1 MNHDFSELNQKALP
15 YIESICMELFP
26 AGKKTGREYRIGSLS
41 GEPGDSMS
49 INTKTGMWADFATGD
64 KGGILRLIQLSKN
77 IDIKSAADWLANK
90 IGSYPAVAPAK
101 SDVWVPLKSA
111 PEPPSEY
118 VFLNKGRE
126 PSAVWSYVDKNGQ
139 ISGYAVRFDTPAG
152 KEVLPLTWC
161 KSITGAEAWKWKA
174 MAEPR
179 PLFNLQGIY
188 EKQGPIIIVEG
199 EKAASALIE
208 MGWNATTWSGGS
220 SAHGKTDWEPLR
232 GKDCVIWPDNDGPGN
247 IAAEAIAKRLESI
260 CASLAYVEP
269 PLDAEAGWDAAD
281 ASPEQAKKL
290 INHAEARTTTIFNQ
304 NEGTDEEFESGAS
317 DRIADLPFRLLGA
330 DGELFYYMPDKSQ
343 QIVSLAASAHS
354 KNNLMR
360 LAPLQMWEIVFPG
373 NSQGTNWDAAINAL
387 IQRSQSMPM
396 FDSRRIRGRGC
407 WIDGRDIVY
416 HAGDRL
422 IINGNSV
429 AIPKYNSSRRS
440 IYHGALQIDVETQ
453 QIATNQD
460 SAKLIDLCEML
471 SWERPLY
478 GKLLA
483 GWLALAPIGG
493 ALRWRPHLW
502 VTGPSGSGKSW
513 IVSNIIQPIV
523 GDAALHVQG
532 ATSEAGIRGMLGSD
546 SLPVVFDEA
555 ESEDKASQSRFESI
569 LTLARQSSTETG
581 AGIVK
586 GTAQGGS
593 VTYLIRSAFLFASIG
608 VAAVKKSDVSRI
620 SILQLKKNLGR
631 NAAEHF
637 DRVVALW
644 KETVSNDS
652 YCSQF
657 RARCIK
663 NAKIIR
669 ENCEIFARVAV
680 DFTGDKRS
688 ADQIGALLAG
698 AYSLTTSKIVSDEIA
713 LDFMQRQ
720 DWSGF
725 KSEDVD
731 NDENQCLAHLAAST
745 IRFDVAGVNYNRTI
759 SEVIADIQSDP
770 LSDDDAGTMLRKK
783 DRLNAL
789 QRHGVR
795 FCSETK
801 GIYVANNHPAL
812 EQIFANTAW
821 GASKWKHQL
830 ERVTGAKRMGVMV
843 FGGQCRQRC
852 VWIPI

>member
-1 MNHDFSELNQKALP
+1 MNHDFSELNQKAIP
-15 YIESICMELFP
+15 HIESICRELFP
-26 AGKKTGREYRIGSLS
+26 AGKKAGREFKIGSLS

-64 KGGILRLIQLSKN
+64 KGGILRLIQLARN
-77 IDIKSAADWLANK
+77 TDIKSASDWLASK
-90 IGSYPAVAPAK
+90 VGSDPVPAPSK
-101 SDVWVPLKSA
+101 SDVWVPLPFASNL
-111 PEPPSEY
+111 PSEY

-126 PSAVWSYVDKNGQ
+126 PSAVWEYLGKDKE
-139 ISGYAVRFDTPAG
+139 IRGYAVRFDTPAG

-161 KSITGAEAWKWKA
+161 KSTSGAEAWKWKA

-179 PLFNLQGIY
+179 PLFNLREIL
-188 EKQGPIIIVEG
+188 EREGPVIIAEG
-199 EKAASALIE
+199 EKAASALIAA
-208 MGWNATTWSGGS
+208 GWNATTWSGGS

-232 GKDCVIWPDNDGPGN
+232 GRDCVIWPDNDSPGM
-247 IAAEAIAKRLESI
+247 IAAEAIAKRLEAI
-260 CASLAYVEP
+260 CASISMVVP
-269 PLDAEAGWDAAD
+269 PADAEAGWDADD
-281 ASPEQAKKL
+281 ATQEQMRELIEYAESKGNIARDPDPESDWIHQP
-290 INHAEARTTTIFNQ
+290 
-304 NEGTDEEFESGAS
+304 
-317 DRIADLPFRLLGA
+317 DRISDLPFRLLGA

-407 WIDGRDIVY
+407 WIDGKDVVY

-422 IINGNSV
+422 IINGGSV
-429 AIPKYNSSRRS
+429 AIPKYNSSRRA
-440 IYHGALQIDVETQ
+440 IYHGALRIDTETEE
-453 QIATNQD
+453 IASNAD
-460 SAKLIDLCEML
+460 SAKLIELCEML

-513 IVSNIIQPIV
+513 IVSNIIQSLV

-555 ESEDKASQSRFESI
+555 ESEDKSSQARFESI

-631 NAAEHF
+631 NAADHF
-637 DRVVALW
+637 DQVVALW
-644 KETVSNDS
+644 KTTVSSDG
-652 YCSQF
+652 YCSKF

-698 AYSLTTSKIVSDEIA
+698 AYSLTTSKIVSDSIA
-713 LDFMQRQ
+713 LEFMKSQ
-720 DWSGF
+720 DWAGF

-731 NDENQCLAHLAAST
+731 NDENQCLAHLAASA
-745 IRFDVAGVNYNRTI
+745 IRFDVAGANYNRTI

-770 LSDDDAGTMLRKK
+770 LSGDDAGTMMRKK
-783 DRLNAL
+783 DRMDAL

-795 FCSETK
+795 FCPETR
-801 GIYVANNHPAL
+801 GIFVANNHPAL

-821 GASKWKHQL
+821 GSSKWKHQL

>member
-1 MNHDFSELNQKALP
+1 MNHDFNELSQKAAP
-15 YIESICMELFP
+15 HIESICRELFP
-26 AGKKTGREYRIGSLS
+26 AGKKSGKEFKIGSIT
-41 GEPGDSMS
+41 GDPGSSMS
-49 INTKTGMWADFATGD
+49 INTQTGMWSDFATGD
-64 KGGILRLIQLSKN
+64 KGGILRLVQLARDT
-77 IDIKSAADWLANK
+77 DIKSAAEWLAGK
-90 IGSYPAVAPAK
+90 IGSAPTPAPSK
-101 SDVWVPLKSA
+101 SDTWVAMPFA
-111 PEPPSEY
+111 PEPANEF
-118 VFLNKGRE
+118 VLMNKGRN
-126 PSAVWSYVDKNGQ
+126 PAAVWEYLGKDKEIRGYV
-139 ISGYAVRFDTPAG
+139 ARFDNPTG

-161 KSITGAEAWKWKA
+161 KSPTGAEGWKWKA

-179 PLFNLQGIY
+179 PLYNLSALIRSSD
-188 EKQGPIIIVEG
+188 PVIIAEG
-199 EKAASALIE
+199 EKAASALIAA
-208 MGWNATTWSGGS
+208 GWNATTWSGGS
-220 SAHGKTDWEPLR
+220 SAHGKTYWEPLR
-232 GKDCVIWPDNDGPGN
+232 GRDCVIWPDNDSPGFL
-247 IAAEAIAKRLESI
+247 AAEAITKRLESI
-260 CASLAYVEP
+260 CGQIRMVAP
-269 PLDAEAGWDAAD
+269 PIDAEAGWDAAD
-281 ASPEQAKKL
+281 ATPEQMREL
-290 INHAEARTTTIFNQ
+290 IDRAEARASVAIEPGEDADLIQ
-304 NEGTDEEFESGAS
+304 S
-317 DRIADLPFRLLGA
+317 DRIADMPFRLLGA

-373 NSQGTNWDAAINAL
+373 NSQGVNWDSAINAL

-407 WIDGRDIVY
+407 WIDGGDIVY

-422 IINGNSV
+422 LINGGDV
-429 AIPKYNSSRRS
+429 PIPKYNSSRRA
-440 IYHGALQIDVETQ
+440 IYHGALRIDAETDS
-453 QIATNQD
+453 ILTNAD

-493 ALRWRPHLW
+493 ALRWRPHMW

-555 ESEDKASQSRFESI
+555 ESEDKASQARFESI

-593 VTYLIRSAFLFASIG
+593 VTYLIRSAFCFASIG

-620 SILQLKKNLGR
+620 SILQLRKNLGR
-631 NAAEHF
+631 DASEHF
-637 DRVVALW
+637 DKVVALW
-644 KETVSNDS
+644 KSTVSSDS
-652 YCSQF
+652 YCSKF

-669 ENCEIFARVAV
+669 ENCEIFSRVAV

-698 AYSLTTSKIVSDEIA
+698 AYSLTTSKQVSDVIA
-713 LDFMQRQ
+713 LEFMQRQ

-731 NDENQCLAHLAAST
+731 NDENQCLAHLAASS
-745 IRFDVAGVNYNRTI
+745 IRFDVAGVNYQRTI

-770 LSDDDAGTMLRKK
+770 LSADDAGTMMRRK
-783 DRLNAL
+783 DRMDAL

-795 FCSETK
+795 FCADSR
-801 GIYVANNHPAL
+801 GIFVANNHPAL
-812 EQIFANTAW
+812 EQIFSPTAW

-830 ERVTGAKRMGVMV
+830 ERVTGAKRMGVMA
-843 FGGQCRQRC
+843 FGSQIRQRC

>member
-1 MNHDFSELNQKALP
+1 MTHDFKELHDKAIP
-15 YIESICMELFP
+15 YIESICRELFP
-26 AGKKTGREYRIGSLS
+26 AGKKSGKEYKIGGLTGEVGS
-41 GEPGDSMS
+41 SMS
-49 INTKTGMWADFATGD
+49 INLQTGMWADFAADD
-64 KGGILRLIQLSKN
+64 KGGILRLIQLARDV
-77 IDIKSAADWLANK
+77 DIKCAADWLADR
-90 IGSYPAVAPAK
+90 IGSTPIAPPKKSETWVAMRSAPA
-101 SDVWVPLKSA
+101 PA
-111 PEPPSEY
+111 NQSE
-118 VFLNKGRE
+118 FRNKGRE
-126 PSAVWSYVDKNGQ
+126 PSAVWQYLGKDGEIN
-139 ISGYAVRFDTPAG
+139 GYAVRFDSASG
-152 KEVLPLTWC
+152 KDVLPLTWC
-161 KSITGAEAWKWKA
+161 KSPSGAEGWKWKA
-174 MAEPR
+174 MPEPR
-179 PLFNLQGIY
+179 PLFNLRDISKHQD
-188 EKQGPIIIVEG
+188 PVIIVEG
-199 EKAASALIE
+199 EKTASALIDA
-208 MGWNATTWSGGS
+208 GFNATTWAGGS

-232 GKDCVIWPDNDGPGN
+232 GRECVIWPDNDSPGMV
-247 IAAEAIAKRLESI
+247 AAEAIAKRLESI
-260 CASLAYVEP
+260 CAQISMVLP
-269 PLDAEAGWDAAD
+269 PIDAEAGWDAAD
-281 ASPEQAKKL
+281 STPEQMRQL
-290 INHAEARTTTIFNQ
+290 ISHAEERSKITP
-304 NEGTDEEFESGAS
+304 DVGAEPAQT
-317 DRIADLPFRLLGA
+317 DRISDLPFRLLGA

-373 NSQGTNWDAAINAL
+373 NNSGANWDSAINAL

-407 WIDGRDIVY
+407 WIDGGDIVY

-422 IINGNSV
+422 VINGESV
-429 AIPKYNSSRRS
+429 AIPKYNSSRRA
-440 IYHGALQIDVETQ
+440 IYHGALRIDTETE
-453 QIATNQD
+453 QIATNSE
-460 SAKLIDLCEML
+460 SAKLIELCEML

-493 ALRWRPHLW
+493 ALRWRPHMW

-555 ESEDKASQSRFESI
+555 ESEDKASQARFESI

-593 VTYLIRSAFLFASIG
+593 VTYLIRSAFCFASIG

-631 NAAEHF
+631 DAAEHF
-637 DRVVALW
+637 DKVVSLW
-644 KETVSNDS
+644 KTTVSNDS
-652 YCSQF
+652 YCSKF

-669 ENCEIFARVAV
+669 DNCEIFARVAV

-713 LDFMQRQ
+713 LEFMQRQ
-720 DWSGF
+720 DWAGF

-731 NDENQCLAHLAAST
+731 NDENQCLAHLAASG
-745 IRFDVAGVNYNRTI
+745 IRFDVAGVNYHRTI

-770 LSDDDAGTMLRKK
+770 LSSDDAGTMMRRK
-783 DRLNAL
+783 DRMDAL

-795 FCSETK
+795 FCQETR

-812 EQIFANTAW
+812 EQIFAPTAW

-830 ERVTGAKRMGVMV
+830 ERVTGAKRMGVMA
-843 FGGQCRQRC
+843 FGSQCRQRC

>member
-1 MNHDFSELNQKALP
+1 M
-15 YIESICMELFP
+15 
-26 AGKKTGREYRIGSLS
+26 
-41 GEPGDSMS
+41 
-49 INTKTGMWADFATGD
+49 
-64 KGGILRLIQLSKN
+64 
-77 IDIKSAADWLANK
+77 
-90 IGSYPAVAPAK
+90 V
-101 SDVWVPLKSA
+101 VP
-111 PEPPSEY
+111 P
-118 VFLNKGRE
+118 V
-126 PSAVWSYVDKNGQ
+126 
-139 ISGYAVRFDTPAG
+139 
-152 KEVLPLTWC
+152 
-161 KSITGAEAWKWKA
+161 
-174 MAEPR
+174 
-179 PLFNLQGIY
+179 
-188 EKQGPIIIVEG
+188 
-199 EKAASALIE
+199 
-208 MGWNATTWSGGS
+208 
-220 SAHGKTDWEPLR
+220 
-232 GKDCVIWPDNDGPGN
+232 
-247 IAAEAIAKRLESI
+247 
-260 CASLAYVEP
+260 
-269 PLDAEAGWDAAD
+269 DAEAGWDAAD
-281 ASPEQAKKL
+281 ATLEQMRQL
-290 INHAEARTTTIFNQ
+290 IDHAEARVSTAP
-304 NEGTDEEFESGAS
+304 EPGEDADTDLLQT
-317 DRIADLPFRLLGA
+317 DRIAGMPFRLLGA

-360 LAPLQMWEIVFPG
+360 LAPLQSWEIVFPG

-407 WIDGRDIVY
+407 WIDGADIVY

-422 IINGNSV
+422 VVNGNQTI
-429 AIPKYNSSRRS
+429 IPKYNSSRRA
-440 IYHGALQIDVETQ
+440 IYHGALHIDVEQSAAASNTE
-453 QIATNQD
+453 

-555 ESEDKASQSRFESI
+555 ESEDKASQMRFESI

-631 NAAEHF
+631 DAAEHF
-637 DRVVALW
+637 DKVVALW
-644 KETVSNDS
+644 KATVSNDS
-652 YCSQF
+652 YCSKF
-657 RARCIK
+657 RARCIN

-669 ENCEIFARVAV
+669 DNCEIFSRVAV

-713 LDFMQRQ
+713 LDFMKRQ
-720 DWSGF
+720 DWAGF

-731 NDENQCLAHLAAST
+731 NDENQCLAHLAASS
-745 IRFDVAGVNYNRTI
+745 IRFDVAGANYARTI

-770 LSDDDAGTMLRKK
+770 LSGDDAGTQLRRK
-783 DRLNAL
+783 DRMDAL

-795 FCSETK
+795 FDPESR
-801 GIYVANNHPAL
+801 GIFVANNHPAL
-812 EQIFANTAW
+812 EVIFGPTAW
-821 GASKWKHQL
+821 GQSKWKHQL
-830 ERVTGAKRMGVMV
+830 ERVTGAKRMGVMA
-843 FGGQCRQRC
+843 FGSQIRQRC

>member
-1 MNHDFSELNQKALP
+1 
-15 YIESICMELFP
+15 
-26 AGKKTGREYRIGSLS
+26 
-41 GEPGDSMS
+41 
-49 INTKTGMWADFATGD
+49 
-64 KGGILRLIQLSKN
+64 
-77 IDIKSAADWLANK
+77 
-90 IGSYPAVAPAK
+90 
-101 SDVWVPLKSA
+101 
-111 PEPPSEY
+111 
-118 VFLNKGRE
+118 
-126 PSAVWSYVDKNGQ
+126 
-139 ISGYAVRFDTPAG
+139 
-152 KEVLPLTWC
+152 
-161 KSITGAEAWKWKA
+161 
-174 MAEPR
+174 
-179 PLFNLQGIY
+179 
-188 EKQGPIIIVEG
+188 
-199 EKAASALIE
+199 
-208 MGWNATTWSGGS
+208 
-220 SAHGKTDWEPLR
+220 
-232 GKDCVIWPDNDGPGN
+232 
-247 IAAEAIAKRLESI
+247 
-260 CASLAYVEP
+260 
-269 PLDAEAGWDAAD
+269 
-281 ASPEQAKKL
+281 
-290 INHAEARTTTIFNQ
+290 
-304 NEGTDEEFESGAS
+304 
-317 DRIADLPFRLLGA
+317 
-330 DGELFYYMPDKSQ
+330 
-343 QIVSLAASAHS
+343 
-354 KNNLMR
+354 MR
-360 LAPLQMWEIVFPG
+360 LAPLQSWEAIFPSG
-373 NSQGTNWDAAINAL
+373 GQGTNWDAAINAL
-387 IQRSQSMPM
+387 IQRSQSLPM

-407 WIDGRDIVY
+407 WIDGKDIVY

-422 IINGNSV
+422 VVNGTQI

-440 IYHGALQIDVETQ
+440 IYHGALQIDVEQ
-453 QIATNQD
+453 SDAASN
-460 SAKLIDLCEML
+460 SEAAELISLCEML

-513 IVSNIIQPIV
+513 IVSNIIQPLV

-555 ESEDKASQSRFESI
+555 ESEDKYAQQRFESI

-620 SILQLKKNLGR
+620 SILQLRKNLGR
-631 NAAEHF
+631 DAAEHF
-637 DRVVALW
+637 DKVVALW
-644 KETVSNDS
+644 KNTVSNDM
-652 YCSQF
+652 YCSKF

-669 ENCEIFARVAV
+669 ENCEIFSRIAV

-698 AYSLTTSKIVSDEIA
+698 AYSLTTTKLVTDEIA
-713 LDFMQRQ
+713 KEFMERQ

-745 IRFDVAGVNYNRTI
+745 IRFDVAGTNYARTI

-770 LSDDDAGTMLRKK
+770 LSDDDAGTQLRRK
-783 DRLNAL
+783 DRMDAL

-795 FCSETK
+795 FDPESR
-801 GIYVANNHPAL
+801 GIFVANNHPAL
-812 EQIFANTAW
+812 ETIFSSTAW
-821 GASKWKHQL
+821 GGSKWKHQL

-843 FGGQCRQRC
+843 FGGQIRQRC

>member
-1 MNHDFSELNQKALP
+1 MNHDFNELNQKATP
-15 YIESICMELFP
+15 HIESICRELFP
-26 AGKKTGREYRIGSLS
+26 AGKKAGREFKIGSLS

-49 INTKTGMWADFATGD
+49 INTQTGMWADFATGE
-64 KGGILRLIQLSKN
+64 KGGILRLIQLSRN
-77 IDIKSAADWLANK
+77 TDIKSAADWLSGK
-90 IGSYPAVAPAK
+90 IGSAPTPAPSK
-101 SDVWVPLKSA
+101 SDTWVAMPFA
-111 PEPPSEY
+111 PEPANEF
-118 VFLNKGRE
+118 VLMNKGRN
-126 PSAVWSYVDKNGQ
+126 PTAVWEYLGKDKE
-139 ISGYAVRFDTPAG
+139 IRGYIARFDNPTG

-161 KSITGAEAWKWKA
+161 KSTSGATGWKWKA

-179 PLFNLQGIY
+179 PLFNLPEIIRNSD
-188 EKQGPIIIVEG
+188 PIIIAEG
-199 EKAASALIE
+199 EKAASALIAA
-208 MGWNATTWSGGS
+208 GFNATTWSGGS
-220 SAHGKTDWEPLR
+220 SAHGKSYWEPLR
-232 GKDCVIWPDNDGPGN
+232 GRECVIWPDNDSAGFL
-247 IAAEAIAKRLESI
+247 AAEAIEKRLESI
-260 CASLAYVEP
+260 CARISMVVP
-269 PLDAEAGWDAAD
+269 PVDAEAGWDAAD
-281 ASPEQAKKL
+281 ATPEQMRQL
-290 INHAEARTTTIFNQ
+290 IDHAEWRASTAP
-304 NEGTDEEFESGAS
+304 EPGEDADTDSYQT
-317 DRIADLPFRLLGA
+317 DRIADMPFRLLGA

-360 LAPLQMWEIVFPG
+360 LAPLQSWEVVFPG

-407 WIDGRDIVY
+407 WIDGGDIVY

-422 IINGNSV
+422 VINGQAV
-429 AIPKYNSSRRS
+429 AIPKYNSSRRA
-440 IYHGALQIDVETQ
+440 IYHGALRIDTETEE
-453 QIATNQD
+453 IASNSE

-493 ALRWRPHLW
+493 ALRWRPHMW

-513 IVSNIIQPIV
+513 IVSNIIQPLV

-555 ESEDKASQSRFESI
+555 ESEDKASQMRFESI

-593 VTYLIRSAFLFASIG
+593 VTYLIRSAFCFASIG

-631 NAAEHF
+631 DAAEHF
-637 DRVVALW
+637 DRVVSLW
-644 KETVSNDS
+644 KTTVSNDS
-652 YCSQF
+652 YCSKF

-669 ENCEIFARVAV
+669 DNCEIFSRVAV

-713 LDFMQRQ
+713 LDFMKRQ
-720 DWSGF
+720 DWAGF

-731 NDENQCLAHLAAST
+731 NDENQCLAHLAASA
-745 IRFDVAGVNYNRTI
+745 IKFDVAGVNYNRTI

-770 LSDDDAGTMLRKK
+770 LSGDDAGTTLRRK
-783 DRLNAL
+783 DRMNAL

-795 FCSETK
+795 FCPETR

-812 EQIFANTAW
+812 EQIFSNTAW
-821 GASKWKHQL
+821 GTSKWKHQL

>member
-1 MNHDFSELNQKALP
+1 MNHDFSELNQKATP
-15 YIESICMELFP
+15 HIESICRELFP
-26 AGKKTGREYRIGSLS
+26 AGKKSGREFKIGSLS
-41 GEPGDSMS
+41 GESGDSMS
-49 INTKTGMWADFATGD
+49 INTKTGMWADFATGE
-64 KGGILRLIQLSKN
+64 KGGILRLIQLARN
-77 IDIKSAADWLANK
+77 TDIKSAADWLASK
-90 IGSYPAVAPAK
+90 IGSSPTPEPSK
-101 SDVWVPLKSA
+101 SEVWVPLPFA
-111 PEPPSEY
+111 PNLPSEY

-126 PSAVWSYVDKNGQ
+126 PSAVWEYLGKDKE
-139 ISGYAVRFDTPAG
+139 IRGYAVRFDTPAG

-161 KSITGAEAWKWKA
+161 KSPSGAEAWKWKA

-179 PLFNLQGIY
+179 PLFNLPALIRSSD
-188 EKQGPIIIVEG
+188 PVIIAEG
-199 EKAASALIE
+199 EKAASALITA
-208 MGWNATTWSGGS
+208 GFNATTWSGGS
-220 SAHGKTDWEPLR
+220 SAHGKTYWDFLR
-232 GKDCVIWPDNDGPGN
+232 GRECVIWPDNDSPGLL
-247 IAAEAIAKRLESI
+247 AAEAIAKRLESI
-260 CASLAYVEP
+260 CARISMVVP
-269 PLDAEAGWDAAD
+269 PVDAEAGWDAAD
-281 ASPEQAKKL
+281 ATPEQMRQL
-290 INHAEARTTTIFNQ
+290 VDHAEWRASIAP
-304 NEGTDEEFESGAS
+304 EPGEDSDTDSFQT
-317 DRIADLPFRLLGA
+317 DRIADMPFRMLGA

-360 LAPLQMWEIVFPG
+360 LAPLQSWEIVFPG

-407 WIDGRDIVY
+407 WIDGGDIVY

-422 IINGNSV
+422 VINGQAV
-429 AIPKYNSSRRS
+429 AIPKYNSSRRA
-440 IYHGALQIDVETQ
+440 IYHGALRIDTETEEL
-453 QIATNQD
+453 ASNSE

-555 ESEDKASQSRFESI
+555 ESEDKASQMRFESI

-593 VTYLIRSAFLFASIG
+593 VTYLIRSAFCFASIG

-631 NAAEHF
+631 DAAEHF
-637 DRVVALW
+637 DKVVSLW
-644 KETVSNDS
+644 KTTVSNDS
-652 YCSQF
+652 YCSKF

-669 ENCEIFARVAV
+669 DNCEIFSRVAV

-713 LDFMQRQ
+713 LDFMKRQ
-720 DWSGF
+720 DWAGF

-731 NDENQCLAHLAAST
+731 NDENQCLAHLAASA
-745 IRFDVAGVNYNRTI
+745 IKFDVAGVNYNRTI

-770 LSDDDAGTMLRKK
+770 LSGDDAGTTLRRK
-783 DRLNAL
+783 DRMNAL

-795 FCSETK
+795 FCPETR

-812 EQIFANTAW
+812 EQIFSNTAW
-821 GASKWKHQL
+821 GTSKWKHQL

>member
-15 YIESICMELFP
+15 YIESICRELFP
-26 AGKKTGREYRIGSLS
+26 AGKKSGREFKVGSLS

-49 INTKTGMWADFATGD
+49 INVQTGMWADFATGE
-64 KGGILRLIQLSKN
+64 KGGILRLIQLARN
-77 IDIKSAADWLANK
+77 TDIKSAADWLAGK
-90 IGSYPAVAPAK
+90 IGSAPTPTPSK
-101 SDVWVPLKSA
+101 SDTWVAMPFA
-111 PEPPSEY
+111 PEPANQF
-118 VFLNKGRE
+118 VLMHKGRS
-126 PSAVWSYVDKNGQ
+126 PAAVWEYLGKDKE
-139 ISGYAVRFDTPAG
+139 IRGYIARFDNPTG

-161 KSITGAEAWKWKA
+161 KSTSGATGWKWKA

-179 PLFNLQGIY
+179 PLFNLPEIIRNQD
-188 EKQGPIIIVEG
+188 PIIIAEG
-199 EKAASALIE
+199 EKAASALIAA
-208 MGWNATTWSGGS
+208 GWNATTWSGGS

-232 GKDCVIWPDNDGPGN
+232 GRACVIWPDNDSPGM
-247 IAAEAIAKRLESI
+247 IAAESIAKRLESI
-260 CASLAYVEP
+260 CASISMIVP
-269 PLDAEAGWDAAD
+269 PIDAETGWDAAD
-281 ASPEQAKKL
+281 ADPDQIRQL
-290 INHAEARTTTIFNQ
+290 IDHAESRTSIAR
-304 NEGTDEEFESGAS
+304 DPDPESDPIQP

-360 LAPLQMWEIVFPG
+360 LAPLQSWEIVFPG

-407 WIDGRDIVY
+407 WIDGEDVVY

-422 IINGNSV
+422 IINGASV
-429 AIPKYNSSRRS
+429 AIPKYNSSRRA
-440 IYHGALQIDVETQ
+440 IYHGALRIDTETEEV
-453 QIATNQD
+453 ASNAE

-513 IVSNIIQPIV
+513 IVSNIIQALV

-555 ESEDKASQSRFESI
+555 ESEDKSSQARFESI

-620 SILQLKKNLGR
+620 SILQLRKNLGR

-637 DRVVALW
+637 DKVVATW
-644 KETVSNDS
+644 KSTVSNDR
-652 YCSQF
+652 YCSKF

-698 AYSLTTSKIVSDEIA
+698 AYSLTTSKVVSDAIA
-713 LDFMQRQ
+713 LEFMQRQ

-745 IRFDVAGVNYNRTI
+745 IRFDVAAVNYARTI

-770 LSDDDAGTMLRKK
+770 LSDDDAGTMMRRK
-783 DRLNAL
+783 DRMDAL
-789 QRHGVR
+789 QRHGIR
-795 FCSETK
+795 FCPESR

-812 EQIFANTAW
+812 EQIFSATAW

-830 ERVTGAKRMGVMV
+830 ERVTGAKRMGVMA
-843 FGGQCRQRC
+843 FGSQIRQRC

>member
-1 MNHDFSELNQKALP
+1 MNHDFNELNQQALP
-15 YIESICMELFP
+15 HIESIVRELFP
-26 AGKKTGREYRIGSLS
+26 GGKKSGREYKIGSLS
-41 GEPGDSMS
+41 GESGTSLS
-49 INTKTGMWADFATGD
+49 INIQTGVWSDFATGD
-64 KGGILRLIQLSKN
+64 KGGILRLIELARGIS
-77 IDIKSAADWLANK
+77 IKEAADWLAAR
-90 IGSYPAVAPAK
+90 IGQPVFTPETKSK
-101 SDVWVPLKSA
+101 SDDWEPQPYSPDLA
-111 PEPPSEY
+111 PDNA
-118 VFLNKGRE
+118 FIHKGRN
-126 PSAVWSYVDKNGQ
+126 PTGIWRYVTKDGKTA
-139 ISGYAVRFDTPAG
+139 GYAVRFDSERS
-152 KEVLPLTWC
+152 KEVLPLTYC
-161 KSITGAEAWKWKA
+161 KSKSGALGWKWKA
-174 MAEPR
+174 MAAPR
-179 PLFNLQGIY
+179 PLFSLDRLSDHDD
-188 EKQGPIIIVEG
+188 PIILVEG
-199 EKAASALIE
+199 EKAATALINACY
-208 MGWNATTWSGGS
+208 NATTWSGGA
-220 SAHGKTDWEPLR
+220 SAYAKTDWKALAGREVL
-232 GKDCVIWPDNDGPGN
+232 IWPDNDAPGFG
-247 IAAEAIAKRLESI
+247 AAKAIEKILAPI
-260 CASLAYVEP
+260 CKSVRILTP
-269 PLDAEAGWDAAD
+269 PADATEGWDAAD
-281 ASPEQAKKL
+281 ASEDEIEAM
-290 INHAEARTTTIFNQ
+290 INQPDQSESDQ
-304 NEGTDEEFESGAS
+304 DDFEV
-317 DRIADLPFRLLGA
+317 DRISGLPFRLLGA

-360 LAPLQMWEIVFPG
+360 LAPLQSWEAVFPG
-373 NSQGTNWDAAINAL
+373 SSQGTNWDAAINAL
-387 IQRSQSMPM
+387 IQRSQSMPI

-407 WIDGRDIVY
+407 WIDGSDIVY

-422 IINGNSV
+422 IINGSQTI
-429 AIPKYNSSRRS
+429 IPKYNSSKRA
-440 IYHGALQIDVETQ
+440 IYHGALAIDVEQ
-453 QIATNQD
+453 SVAANNSEAAD
-460 SAKLIDLCEML
+460 LIELCEML

-555 ESEDKASQSRFESI
+555 ESEDKYAQQRFESI

-631 NAAEHF
+631 DAAEHF
-637 DRVVALW
+637 DKVVALW
-644 KETVSNDS
+644 KNTASNAE
-652 YCSQF
+652 YCSKF
-657 RARCIK
+657 RSRCIK
-663 NAKIIR
+663 YAKIIR
-669 ENCEIFARVAV
+669 ENCEIFSRIAV

-698 AYSLTTSKIVSDEIA
+698 AYSLTTTKLVTDEIA

-731 NDENQCLAHLAAST
+731 NDENQCLAHLCAST
-745 IRFDVAGVNYNRTI
+745 IRFDVAGANYGRTI
-759 SEVIADIQSDP
+759 SEVIADVQSDP
-770 LSDDDAGTMLRKK
+770 LSEDDAGTQLRRK
-783 DRLNAL
+783 DRMDAL

-795 FCSETK
+795 FDLDSR
-801 GIYVANNHPAL
+801 GIFVANNHPAL
-812 EQIFANTAW
+812 ESIFSSTSW
-821 GASKWKHQL
+821 GGSKWKHQL
-830 ERVTGAKRMGVMV
+830 ERVTGAKRMGVMA
-843 FGGQCRQRC
+843 FGSQIRQRC

>member
-1 MNHDFSELNQKALP
+1 M
-15 YIESICMELFP
+15 
-26 AGKKTGREYRIGSLS
+26 
-41 GEPGDSMS
+41 
-49 INTKTGMWADFATGD
+49 
-64 KGGILRLIQLSKN
+64 
-77 IDIKSAADWLANK
+77 
-90 IGSYPAVAPAK
+90 V
-101 SDVWVPLKSA
+101 VP
-111 PEPPSEY
+111 
-118 VFLNKGRE
+118 
-126 PSAVWSYVDKNGQ
+126 
-139 ISGYAVRFDTPAG
+139 
-152 KEVLPLTWC
+152 
-161 KSITGAEAWKWKA
+161 
-174 MAEPR
+174 
-179 PLFNLQGIY
+179 
-188 EKQGPIIIVEG
+188 PI
-199 EKAASALIE
+199 
-208 MGWNATTWSGGS
+208 
-220 SAHGKTDWEPLR
+220 
-232 GKDCVIWPDNDGPGN
+232 
-247 IAAEAIAKRLESI
+247 
-260 CASLAYVEP
+260 
-269 PLDAEAGWDAAD
+269 DAEAGWDAAD
-281 ASPEQAKKL
+281 ATLEQMREL
-290 INHAEARTTTIFNQ
+290 IDHAESRTSIAR
-304 NEGTDEEFESGAS
+304 DPDPESDPIQP

-343 QIVSLAASAHS
+343 QIVGLAASAHS

-360 LAPLQMWEIVFPG
+360 LAPLQSWEIVFPG

-407 WIDGRDIVY
+407 WIDGEDVVY

-422 IINGNSV
+422 IINGASV
-429 AIPKYNSSRRS
+429 AIPKYNSSRRA
-440 IYHGALQIDVETQ
+440 IYHGALRIDTETEEV
-453 QIATNQD
+453 ASNAE

-513 IVSNIIQPIV
+513 IVSNIIQALV

-555 ESEDKASQSRFESI
+555 ESEDKASQTRFESI

-620 SILQLKKNLGR
+620 SILQLRKNLGR

-637 DRVVALW
+637 DKVVATW
-644 KETVSNDS
+644 KSTVSNDR
-652 YCSQF
+652 YCSKF

-698 AYSLTTSKIVSDEIA
+698 AYSLTTSKVVSDAIA
-713 LDFMQRQ
+713 LEFMQRQ

-731 NDENQCLAHLAAST
+731 NDENQCLAHLAASS
-745 IRFDVAGVNYNRTI
+745 IRFDVAGANYARTI

-770 LSDDDAGTMLRKK
+770 LSDDDAGTMMRRK
-783 DRLNAL
+783 DRMDAL
-789 QRHGVR
+789 QRHGIR
-795 FCSETK
+795 FCPESR

-812 EQIFANTAW
+812 EQIFSATAW

-830 ERVTGAKRMGVMV
+830 ERVTGAKRMGVMA
-843 FGGQCRQRC
+843 FGSQIRQRC

>member
-1 MNHDFSELNQKALP
+1 MNHDFSELNQKATP
-15 YIESICMELFP
+15 HIESICRELFP
-26 AGKKTGREYRIGSLS
+26 AGKKSGREFKIGSLS
-41 GEPGDSMS
+41 GEPGNSMS
-49 INTKTGMWADFATGD
+49 INTQTGMWADFATGE
-64 KGGILRLIQLSKN
+64 KGGILRLIQLARN
-77 IDIKSAADWLANK
+77 TDIKSAADWLSGK
-90 IGSYPAVAPAK
+90 IGSSPAPVASK
-101 SDVWVPLKSA
+101 LEVWVPLPFA
-111 PEPPSEY
+111 PNLPSEY

-126 PSAVWSYVDKNGQ
+126 PSAVWEYLGKDKE
-139 ISGYAVRFDTPAG
+139 IRGYAVRFDTPAG

-161 KSITGAEAWKWKA
+161 KSPSGAEAWKWKA
-174 MAEPR
+174 MTEPR
-179 PLFNLQGIY
+179 PLFNLPALIRSSD
-188 EKQGPIIIVEG
+188 PVIIAEG
-199 EKAASALIE
+199 EKAASALIAA
-208 MGWNATTWSGGS
+208 GYNATTWSGGS
-220 SAHGKTDWEPLR
+220 SAHGKTYWDFLR
-232 GKDCVIWPDNDGPGN
+232 GRECVIWPDNDPPGFL
-247 IAAEAIAKRLESI
+247 AAEAIAKRLETI
-260 CASLAYVEP
+260 CASIRMVVP
-269 PLDAEAGWDAAD
+269 PEGVEAGWDAAD
-281 ASPEQAKKL
+281 SNPDQIRELIGQAKIRSVTPPDREIESDSDL
-290 INHAEARTTTIFNQ
+290 IQT
-304 NEGTDEEFESGAS
+304 
-317 DRIADLPFRLLGA
+317 DRIADMPFRLLGA

-360 LAPLQMWEIVFPG
+360 LAPLQSWEIVFPG

-407 WIDGRDIVY
+407 WIDGKDVVY

-422 IINGNSV
+422 IINGQAV
-429 AIPKYNSSRRS
+429 AIPKYNSSRRA
-440 IYHGALQIDVETQ
+440 IYHGALRIDTETEEL
-453 QIATNQD
+453 ASNTE

-513 IVSNIIQPIV
+513 IVSNIIQALV

-555 ESEDKASQSRFESI
+555 ESEDKASQTRFESI

-593 VTYLIRSAFLFASIG
+593 VTYLIRSAFCFASIG

-631 NAAEHF
+631 DASEHF
-637 DRVVALW
+637 DKVVSLW
-644 KETVSNDS
+644 KTTVSNDG
-652 YCSQF
+652 YCSKF

-698 AYSLTTSKIVSDEIA
+698 AYSLTTSKIVSDKIA
-713 LDFMQRQ
+713 LEFMQRQ
-720 DWSGF
+720 DWAGF

-731 NDENQCLAHLAAST
+731 NDENQCLAHLSASA

-770 LSDDDAGTMLRKK
+770 LSGDDAGTMMRKK
-783 DRLNAL
+783 DRMDAL

-795 FCSETK
+795 FCSETR

-812 EQIFANTAW
+812 DQIFGSTAW

-830 ERVTGAKRMGVMV
+830 ERVTGAKRMGVMA

>member
-1 MNHDFSELNQKALP
+1 MNHDFNELNQKALP
-15 YIESICMELFP
+15 HIESIVREMFP
-26 AGKKTGREYRIGSLS
+26 QGKKSGKEWKIGSLS
-41 GEPGDSMS
+41 GESGTSMS
-49 INTKTGMWADFATGD
+49 INTKTGMWADFATGE
-64 KGGILRLIQLSKN
+64 KGGILRLIQLSRN
-77 IDIKSAADWLANK
+77 TDIKSAADWLAGK
-90 IGSYPAVAPAK
+90 IGSAPTPAPSK
-101 SDVWVPLKSA
+101 SEVWVPLPFASNL
-111 PEPPSEY
+111 PSEY

-126 PSAVWSYVDKNGQ
+126 PSAVWEYLGKDKE
-139 ISGYAVRFDTPAG
+139 IRGYAVRFDTPAG

-161 KSITGAEAWKWKA
+161 KSPSGAEAWKWKA

-179 PLFNLQGIY
+179 PIFNLPALISS
-188 EKQGPIIIVEG
+188 PAPVIIAEG
-199 EKAASALIE
+199 EKAASALIAA
-208 MGWNATTWSGGS
+208 GWNATTWSGGS

-232 GKDCVIWPDNDGPGN
+232 GRECVIWPDNDSAGFL
-247 IAAEAIAKRLESI
+247 AAEAIAKRLESI
-260 CASLAYVEP
+260 CARISMVVP
-269 PLDAEAGWDAAD
+269 PADAEAGWDAAD
-281 ASPEQAKKL
+281 TTPEQMRQL
-290 INHAEARTTTIFNQ
+290 IDHAEWRASTAP
-304 NEGTDEEFESGAS
+304 EPGGDADTDSYQT
-317 DRIADLPFRLLGA
+317 DRIADMPFRLLGA

-360 LAPLQMWEIVFPG
+360 LAPLQSWEVVFPG

-407 WIDGRDIVY
+407 WIDGGDIVY

-422 IINGNSV
+422 VINGQAV
-429 AIPKYNSSRRS
+429 AIPKYNSSRRA
-440 IYHGALQIDVETQ
+440 IYHGALRIDTETNE
-453 QIATNQD
+453 IASNSE

-493 ALRWRPHLW
+493 ALRWRPHMW

-513 IVSNIIQPIV
+513 IVSNIIQPLV

-555 ESEDKASQSRFESI
+555 ESEDKASQMRFESI

-593 VTYLIRSAFLFASIG
+593 VTYLIRSAFCFASIG

-631 NAAEHF
+631 DAAEHF
-637 DRVVALW
+637 DRVVSLW
-644 KETVSNDS
+644 KTTVSNDS
-652 YCSQF
+652 YCSKF

-669 ENCEIFARVAV
+669 DNCEIFSRVAV

-713 LDFMQRQ
+713 LDFMKRQ
-720 DWSGF
+720 DWAGF

-731 NDENQCLAHLAAST
+731 NDENQCLAHLAASA
-745 IRFDVAGVNYNRTI
+745 IKFDVAGVNYNRTI

-770 LSDDDAGTMLRKK
+770 LSGDDAGTTLRRK
-783 DRLNAL
+783 DRMNAL

-795 FCSETK
+795 FCPETR

-812 EQIFANTAW
+812 EQIFSNTAW
-821 GASKWKHQL
+821 GTSKWKHQL

>member
-1 MNHDFSELNQKALP
+1 MNHDFQELNQQALP
-15 YIESICMELFP
+15 HIESIVRELFP
-26 AGKKTGREYRIGSLS
+26 NGKKSGKEWKIGSIS
-41 GEPGDSMS
+41 GESGTSMS
-49 INTKTGMWADFATGD
+49 INTQTGVWSDFATGD
-64 KGGILRLIQLSKN
+64 KGGILKLVQLARDVP
-77 IDIKSAADWLANK
+77 IRDAADWLAGK
-90 IGSYPAVAPAK
+90 IGSAPAPAPSK
-101 SDVWVPLKSA
+101 SDTWVSMPFA
-111 PEPPSEY
+111 PEPANQF
-118 VFLNKGRE
+118 VLMNKGRN
-126 PSAVWSYVDKNGQ
+126 PAAVWEYLGKDKEIRGYV
-139 ISGYAVRFDTPAG
+139 ARFDTPAG

-161 KSITGAEAWKWKA
+161 KSTSGVTGWKWKA

-179 PLFNLQGIY
+179 PLFNLPEIIRNSDL
-188 EKQGPIIIVEG
+188 IIIAEG
-199 EKAASALIE
+199 EKAASALIAA
-208 MGWNATTWSGGS
+208 GFNATTWSGGS
-220 SAHGKTDWEPLR
+220 SAHGKTYWEPLR
-232 GKDCVIWPDNDGPGN
+232 DRECVIWPDNDPPGM

-260 CASLAYVEP
+260 CGQIRMVVP
-269 PLDAEAGWDAAD
+269 PIDAEAGWDAAD
-281 ASPEQAKKL
+281 ATPEQMRQL
-290 INHAEARTTTIFNQ
+290 IDHAEARTSITRDP
-304 NEGTDEEFESGAS
+304 EPDSDDFEP
-317 DRIADLPFRLLGA
+317 DRISGLPFRLLGA

-360 LAPLQMWEIVFPG
+360 LAPLQSWEMTFPG
-373 NSQGTNWDAAINAL
+373 NGQGTNWDAAINAL
-387 IQRSQSMPM
+387 IQRSQSMPI

-407 WIDGRDIVY
+407 WIDGADIVY

-422 IINGNSV
+422 VVNGNQTI
-429 AIPKYNSSRRS
+429 IPKYNSSRRA
-440 IYHGALQIDVETQ
+440 IYHGALHIDVEQ
-453 QIATNQD
+453 
-460 SAKLIDLCEML
+460 SAAASNTEAAELITLCEML

-555 ESEDKASQSRFESI
+555 ESEDKASQMRFESI

-620 SILQLKKNLGR
+620 SILQLRKNLGR
-631 NAAEHF
+631 DAAEHF
-637 DRVVALW
+637 DKVVALW
-644 KETVSNDS
+644 KATVSNS
-652 YCSQF
+652 GYCSKF

-663 NAKIIR
+663 NAKTIR
-669 ENCEIFARVAV
+669 ENCEIFSRVAV

-698 AYSLTTSKIVSDEIA
+698 AYSLTTTKQVTDAIA
-713 LDFMQRQ
+713 LEFMQRQ
-720 DWSGF
+720 DWAGF

-731 NDENQCLAHLAAST
+731 NDENQCLAHLAASS
-745 IRFDVAGVNYNRTI
+745 IRFDVAGANYARTI

-770 LSDDDAGTMLRKK
+770 LSDDDAGTQLRRK
-783 DRLNAL
+783 DRMDAL

-795 FCSETK
+795 FDPESR
-801 GIYVANNHPAL
+801 GIFVANNHPAL
-812 EQIFANTAW
+812 EAIFGPTAW
-821 GASKWKHQL
+821 GQSKWKHQL
-830 ERVTGAKRMGVMV
+830 ERVTGAKRMGVMA
-843 FGGQCRQRC
+843 FGSQIRQRC

>member
-1 MNHDFSELNQKALP
+1 MNHDFNELNQKATP
-15 YIESICMELFP
+15 HIESICRELFP
-26 AGKKTGREYRIGSLS
+26 AGKKSGKEFKIGSIT
-41 GEPGDSMS
+41 GDPGSSMS
-49 INTKTGMWADFATGD
+49 INTQTGMWSDFATGE
-64 KGGILRLIQLSKN
+64 KGGILRLVQLARDT
-77 IDIKSAADWLANK
+77 DIKSAADWLAGK
-90 IGSYPAVAPAK
+90 IGSAPAPAPSK
-101 SDVWVPLKSA
+101 SDTWVAMPFA
-111 PEPPSEY
+111 PEPANEF
-118 VFLNKGRE
+118 VLMNKGRN
-126 PSAVWSYVDKNGQ
+126 PAAVWEYLGKDKE
-139 ISGYAVRFDTPAG
+139 IRGYIARFDTPAG

-161 KSITGAEAWKWKA
+161 KSTSGATGWKWKA

-179 PLFNLQGIY
+179 PLFNLP
-188 EKQGPIIIVEG
+188 EIIRNPDPVIIAEG
-199 EKAASALIE
+199 EKAASALIAA
-208 MGWNATTWSGGS
+208 GFNATTWSGGS

-232 GKDCVIWPDNDGPGN
+232 GRACVIWPDNDSPGM
-247 IAAEAIAKRLESI
+247 IAAESIAKRLESI
-260 CASLAYVEP
+260 CASISMIVP
-269 PLDAEAGWDAAD
+269 PIDAETGWDAAD
-281 ASPEQAKKL
+281 ADPDQMRQL
-290 INHAEARTTTIFNQ
+290 IDHAESRTSIAR
-304 NEGTDEEFESGAS
+304 DPDPESDPIQP

-360 LAPLQMWEIVFPG
+360 LAPLQSWEIVFPG

-407 WIDGRDIVY
+407 WIDGEDVVY

-422 IINGNSV
+422 IINGASV
-429 AIPKYNSSRRS
+429 AIPKYNSSRRA
-440 IYHGALQIDVETQ
+440 IYHGALRIDTETEEV
-453 QIATNQD
+453 ASNAE

-513 IVSNIIQPIV
+513 IVSNIIQALV

-555 ESEDKASQSRFESI
+555 ESEDKSSQARFESI

-620 SILQLKKNLGR
+620 SILQLRKNLGR

-637 DRVVALW
+637 DKVVATW
-644 KETVSNDS
+644 KSTVSNDR
-652 YCSQF
+652 YCSKF

-698 AYSLTTSKIVSDEIA
+698 AYSLTTSKVVSDAIA
-713 LDFMQRQ
+713 LEFMQRQ

-745 IRFDVAGVNYNRTI
+745 IRFDVAAVNYARTI

-770 LSDDDAGTMLRKK
+770 LSDDDAGTMMRRK
-783 DRLNAL
+783 DRMGAL
-789 QRHGVR
+789 QRHGIR
-795 FCSETK
+795 FCPESR

-812 EQIFANTAW
+812 EQIFSATAW

-830 ERVTGAKRMGVMV
+830 ERVTGAKRMGVMA
-843 FGGQCRQRC
+843 FGSQIRQRC